1 MSWHFWLI
9 PIFFF
14 WFFGMRRRFGDSPSH
29 RRRKLAHIEEV
40 SGSDP
45 EPAAEVET
53 QRSYISDL
61 EARVAELENR
71 LDFTERLLATRHEP
85 ESTAT

>member
-14 WFFGMRRRFGDSPSH
+14 WFFGMRRRFGDLPRH
-29 RRRKLAHIEEV
+29 RRRKLARTEA
-40 SGSDP
+40 GTAPDP
-45 EPAAEVET
+45 ELAAEVET

-71 LDFTERLLATRHEP
+71 LDFTERLLATRHQT